1 MANSMLTIDMIT
13 SEALAVAHEK
23 AQFIKTTDLQYD
35 DQFAKEGAKVGS
47 SLRIRKPNKYTV
59 TSGRQ
64 LVVQDQNEQSGT
76 LTVATQSHVGMAFNS
91 SDLTMKIDKF
101 SERYIEPAVSA
112 LVSKIE
118 SDYIAFCTKAVWNLV
133 GTPGTAFTDLTV
145 TGAARARLNQNLA
158 PKDGNRFVQFD
169 SGSMGGLVNGLKGL
183 FQDSNQIKEQYREG
197 MMGRTGGADWYENE
211 RLWTMP
217 NSADVAGE
225 INLGTL
231 TNGITSLTVDGLTV
245 APVEGMVFTIGSG
258 SGETGVYEI
267 NPETRAALP
276 YLKQFVCGAG
286 CTTTNL
292 VFTPAIYWDST
303 GANAALQNASA
314 QPSNNADIA
323 FVGALSTNYIQPLM
337 YHKEAFQFVSADLP
351 KMKSGECRVKE
362 YEGISLRVW
371 QDASIE
377 NDQEIM
383 RIDALYGYAALRP
396 EWAARMIGS
405 ANA

>member
-1 MANSMLTIDMIT
+1 MANSLLTIDMIT
-13 SEALAVAHEK
+13 SEALAIAHEK
-23 AQFIKTTDLQYD
+23 AQFLKTTDMQYD
-35 DQFAKEGAKVGS
+35 DQFAKDGAKIGS

-59 TSGRQ
+59 SDGRQ

-76 LTVATQSHVGMAFNS
+76 LTVATQKHVGMAFNS
-91 SDLTMKIDKF
+91 ADLAMKIDKF
-101 SERYIEPAVSA
+101 SQRYIEPAVAA
-112 LVSKIE
+112 LIAKIE
-118 SDYIAFCTKAVWNLV
+118 SDYIAACTKATWNLV
-133 GTPGTAFTDLTV
+133 GTAGTAFTDLTV

-169 SGSMGGLVNGLKGL
+169 SGSMGGMVNGLKGL

-197 MMGRTGGADWYENE
+197 MIGRTGGADWYESE
-211 RLWTMP
+211 RLWTLP

-225 INLGTL
+225 INGGTL
-231 TNGITSLTVDGLTV
+231 TNGITSLTVDGLTA
-245 APVEGMVFTIGSG
+245 APVEGMVFTIEG
-258 SGETGVYEI
+258 TYEI
-267 NPETRAALP
+267 NPETRASLP

-292 VFTPAIYWDST
+292 VFTPAVYWDST
-303 GANAALQNASA
+303 GTNAALQNCSG
-314 QPSNNADIA
+314 QPSDNDDIT
-323 FVGALSTNYIQPLM
+323 FVGAASTNYIQPLM

-351 KMKSGECRVKE
+351 TMKSGQCRVKQ

-396 EWAARMIGS
+396 EWSVRLIGQ